1 MAEEKILKT
10 RVILKNATYA
20 EWEASTIVLK
30 KGEVALVSFETA
42 SDKVPGAT
50 VPTYLMKVGD
60 GESTFAEL
68 NWFHAPASDVH
79 AWAKKAKITDN
90 TEIAAVI
97 AESAQNKADIEA
109 EINRATS
116 VEGGFETRIT
126 DLETAVGTGGSVAEA
141 IKAAIEALDVT
152 DAAVEKQF
160 VTAVAEADGKIS
172 VTRRALTADDIPTLA
187 IDKIDGLQTAL
198 NAKATTEY
206 VDDQIAAVDGK
217 VTAEAN
223 ARSSADTAL
232 GNRITELETFKNTTV
247 PATYE
252 TIAKVDLV
260 RSNVA
265 ANSTAITALQ
275 GRMTE
280 AEGDITNLQDNK
292 ADKANT
298 LAGYG
303 IGDAYTKNETDT
315 QISNAVKGILGDD
328 VSEAYDTLVEIQK
341 LMEADDE
348 ASTALVAK
356 VNANETAINNEVGR
370 AEAAEEALD
379 TRLTAAEG
387 KITTLQGSN
396 HTHSNKTELD
406 KIADG
411 DKEKWDEA
419 YAKRHEHS
427 NKTVLDG
434 ITSAKVTAWDAA
446 QQNAID
452 HADGLNNTMSSR
464 VKAIEDDYL
473 KAADKTALQ
482 NSINE
487 KATKATTLAGYGIT
501 DAYTKAETD
510 AAIDADVAAARTAIT
525 TAYEAADTALD
536 SRISTLENKKLV
548 EYDNDPAQVVYVFD
562 CGTHNTVI

>member
-1 MAEEKILKT
+1 
-10 RVILKNATYA
+10 
-20 EWEASTIVLK
+20 
-30 KGEVALVSFETA
+30 
-42 SDKVPGAT
+42 
-50 VPTYLMKVGD
+50 
-60 GESTFAEL
+60 
-68 NWFHAPASDVH
+68 
-79 AWAKKAKITDN
+79 
-90 TEIAAVI
+90 
-97 AESAQNKADIEA
+97 
-109 EINRATS
+109 
-116 VEGGFETRIT
+116 
-126 DLETAVGTGGSVAEA
+126 
-141 IKAAIEALDVT
+141 
-152 DAAVEKQF
+152 
-160 VTAVAEADGKIS
+160 
-172 VTRRALTADDIPTLA
+172 
-187 IDKIDGLQTAL
+187 
-198 NAKATTEY
+198 
-206 VDDQIAAVDGK
+206 
-217 VTAEAN
+217 
-223 ARSSADTAL
+223 
-232 GNRITELETFKNTTV
+232 
-247 PATYE
+247 
-252 TIAKVDLV
+252 
-260 RSNVA
+260 
-265 ANSTAITALQ
+265 
-275 GRMTE
+275 MTE